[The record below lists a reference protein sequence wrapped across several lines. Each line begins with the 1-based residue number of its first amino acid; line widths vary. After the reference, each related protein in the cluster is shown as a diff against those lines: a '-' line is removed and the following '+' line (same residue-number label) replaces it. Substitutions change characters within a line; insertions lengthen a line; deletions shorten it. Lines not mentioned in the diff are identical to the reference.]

1 MSCGARRYIVAA
13 ALLAAGCSA
22 LAPGGEGGT
31 TAAPSISS
39 RLFVRSNAEELM
51 AYLDRLRGMG
61 DSALEVELARS
72 RESMRRDGND
82 LARVKTALVMTLA
95 RPADEGDILAL
106 VEPVS
111 RKAAAEADLKAV
123 ASFLQA
129 LVGERR
135 RLRESATAAGVRV
148 REERRA
154 YEAQKQRADAL
165 QQRADA
171 LQERATQLQ
180 QKLDALTE
188 IEKSLSDRQPPS
200 R

>member
-1 MSCGARRYIVAA
+1 MRHGARRCIVAA
-13 ALLAAGCSA
+13 ALLAGGCTA
-22 LAPGGEGGT
+22 LAPGGEAGGP
-31 TAAPSISS
+31 AAPSISS

-61 DSALEVELARS
+61 ESALEAELARQ
-72 RESMRRDGND
+72 RESMRRDAND
-82 LARVKTALVMTLA
+82 LARVKTALVMALA
-95 RPADEGDILAL
+95 RPADDGDILAL
-106 VEPVS
+106 VESVS
-111 RKAAAEADLKAV
+111 RKATAEADLKAV

-129 LVGERR
+129 LAGERR
-135 RLRESATAAGVRV
+135 RLRESATAAGVRL

-154 YEAQKQRADAL
+154 FEAQKQRADAL
-165 QQRADA
+165 Q
-171 LQERATQLQ
+171 ERAAQLQ